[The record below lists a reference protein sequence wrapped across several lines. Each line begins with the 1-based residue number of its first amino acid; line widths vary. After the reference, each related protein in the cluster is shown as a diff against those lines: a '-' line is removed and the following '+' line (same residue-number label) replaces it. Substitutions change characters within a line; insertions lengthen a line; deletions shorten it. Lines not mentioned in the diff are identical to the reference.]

1 MATTTTIPKQH
12 YVTIQYR
19 KDASTESGLLGFSS
33 PYTKDAAFEK
43 RRATQESWAYG
54 GYGHQFEIDADG
66 SITPLPTAK
75 IDTMALFTTK
85 CYPQI
90 HDNTP
95 TAGFEI
101 AKSVRRSGGWGGSG
115 NVVWRI
121 ADPRGFELE
130 IGSENFAKVLD
141 CTTIVNGVIQGECV
155 WGRDSGKN
163 VLLPV
168 VSDVYQAAFTLT
180 EKTNNKVSLKEVK
193 VGDIV
198 EILSSNVADDD
209 QTCQYLGKYFFVSPE
224 QADSNNCY
232 YYSGVFKFS
241 NQIER
246 YLLKSVKNGTY
257 FVLSTP
263 KVSKVVTPIGTPLNK
278 VDVAKEVTA
287 LLGPDFSIDGVPMVT
302 LVSPSKVVDITT
314 ELVPYTGTIK
324 GGNWPSTE
332 SNDYSHRAEAVICKL
347 DGKMWLASSERVG
360 NNYPYEFEPT
370 LIEIYPDTT
379 AGLSIVKVETKTKHG
394 TGYWVRE
401 NVEYNNNV
409 RRDFDIDKVDKY
421 SFMVT
426 ANGITGKLTRLGYF

>member
-66 SITPLPTAK
+66 TITPLPTTT

-95 TAGFEI
+95 MAGFEI
-101 AKSVRRSGGWGGSG
+101 AKSVRRYGGWGGSG

-163 VLLPV
+163 LLIPV
-168 VSDVYQAAFTLT
+168 GSDVYINATKLT
-180 EKTNNKVSLKEVK
+180 EKTNAKVSLKDVK

-198 EILSSNVADDD
+198 EILSSKVLDDD
-209 QTCQYLGKYFFVSPE
+209 QTCQYLGKYYFLSPE
-224 QADSNNCY
+224 QVENGDRYN
-232 YYSGVFKFS
+232 YSGVFKFDK
-241 NQIER
+241 QVER
-246 YLLKSVKNGTY
+246 YLMKSVKSGNY

-263 KVSKVVTPIGTPLNK
+263 KITSIVTPIGTPLDK
-278 VDVAKEVTA
+278 AVIAKDVTA
-287 LLGPDFSIDGVPMVT
+287 LIGTGVNVGDAPMT
-302 LVSPSKVVDITT
+302 ILVSASKIVDITT
-314 ELVPYTGTIK
+314 ELVPYAGKITGD
-324 GGNWPSTE
+324 NWPSTE
-332 SNDYSHRAEAVICKL
+332 NNSYSHYPEAIICKH
-347 DGKMWLASSERVG
+347 DGLTWIATSSRIDG
-360 NNYPYEFEPT
+360 SNYPYEYEPT
-370 LIEIYPDTT
+370 LTQLNLVDNVGVSLIKIKTQTSHGFSYY
-379 AGLSIVKVETKTKHG
+379 SQRETFS
-394 TGYWVRE
+394 
-401 NVEYNNNV
+401 NNV
-409 RRDFDIDKVDKY
+409 RTGVDVKTVDKY
-421 SFMVT
+421 SLMVS